1 MSDSKKV
8 WFITGSNSGFGLSLT
23 KAVLAKGDKVIA
35 TTRHPEEIKD
45 LVKQYPNTV
54 KAVTLDITKAD
65 EISNAIDTAIST
77 FGRVDVLVNNAGFG
91 TLGAVEEI
99 EDEQVRYQFEVNC
112 FGTLNLTKAMLPH
125 FRQRNSGHILNVSSV
140 GGFTSFP
147 GTGIYSATKFAIEG
161 YSEALAKEIAP
172 LGIKLTLVEPGAF
185 RTEFAGDSLAT
196 PDNQIDD
203 YEETAHKFV
212 KMQSQSSGEQ
222 PGDPDKA
229 AQAMIK
235 AVESDNPP
243 MRLVLGEDALEAT
256 RKKIKSFQQ
265 ELEEWEE
272 ITLST
277 SFEDAKSTSLG

>member
-1 MSDSKKV
+1 MNTNKV
-8 WFITGSNSGFGLSLT
+8 WFITGSNSGFGRSLT
-23 KAVLAKGDKVIA
+23 EAVLDSGYKVVA
-35 TTRHPEEIKD
+35 TTRHPEEIED
-45 LVKQYPNTV
+45 LVKQYPDTV
-54 KAVTLDITKAD
+54 KAVSLDITKAS
-65 EISNAIDTAIST
+65 EIPPAIDTALQT

-99 EDEQVRYQFEVNC
+99 SDEQVRKQFEVNC

-125 FRQRNSGHILNVSSV
+125 FRQRKTGHILNVSSV
-140 GGFTSFP
+140 GGFTAFP
-147 GTGIYSATKFAIEG
+147 GTGIYCSTKFAIEG

-196 PDNQIDD
+196 PDEQIDD

-212 KMQSQSSGEQ
+212 KMQEEMSGEQ

-235 AVESDNPP
+235 VVESDNPP
-243 MRLVLGEDALEAT
+243 MRLVLGEDALKAT
-256 RKKIKSFQQ
+256 RQKIETFQK
-265 ELEEWEE
+265 ELDEWEDV
-272 ITLST
+272 TLST
-277 SFEDAKSTSLG
+277 SFEDAKTTSLG